1 MQLIWYHLPKLL
13 PYFLSKEN
21 YFLLAKPGL
30 HSATWKKHGKNGEK
44 WTKNAHFFKNYPR
57 NVVYTV
63 LKYNVTPVNGLVQLH
78 YTSKYPDSLLM
89 TNITS
94 KIWEKM
100 SKNEQNWHIFEKNWH
115 IFEKNCFL
123 LLYKAWY
130 KKRFWNGIGKTC
142 ILGSIPYF

>member
-1 MQLIWYHLPKLL
+1 MLAPFSKVVYGPNKWKNTKNSFFEAIWRWAHRRSL
-13 PYFLSKEN
+13 
-21 YFLLAKPGL
+21 
-30 HSATWKKHGKNGEK
+30 KHGKNGEK